1 MGPGVRV
8 VKACTWWRLAL
19 DGDDLVA
26 YRAFFLC
33 PLLFF
38 VVLIRHYSGIY
49 EDNEDNTR
57 SKILYRSP
65 VRSILPLSY
74 HRVPL
79 FRHSLLSPPL
89 HLSPHYH
96 LHSLKA
102 LGAHHSAPRQ
112 QLCPM
117 ILSRHDPH
125 PPLSTHKPTD
135 PSLSFTLSPSHPFSP
150 RTNFSTCFSSA
161 LISPP

>member
-1 MGPGVRV
+1 M

-38 VVLIRHYSGIY
+38 VVLIRHYSGIN

-74 HRVPL
+74 YRVPL

-102 LGAHHSAPRQ
+102 LGAHHSALCQ

-135 PSLSFTLSPSHPFSP
+135 PSLPLTLFPCLRFSP
-150 RTNFSTCFSSA
+150 RTNFPTCY
-161 LISPP
+161 LPPSFPRHS